1 MSFIILDKF
10 PQGSDE
16 WLQARKG
23 RATASQ
29 AKSILTPT
37 GKLSKSATGYMR
49 RLARECV
56 IDDPQAFQGNK
67 YTEWG
72 HEFESEARMMFTDH
86 TGIHV
91 QEYGLCVCK
100 DNPILACSPDGL
112 ISANGE
118 YIAGLEI
125 KCPSVDTHVDYLM
138 EGILPS
144 EYAVQV
150 HWSMMVT
157 GIRHWYFMSY
167 FPGLNPLILKV
178 EYDDFTEK
186 LKEAAAQFCIEYATE
201 RERVFEAI
209 FPNYDAGT
217 TNHP

>member
-1 MSFIILDKF
+1 MNFIILDKF

-37 GKLSKSATGYMR
+37 GKLSKAATGYMR
-49 RLARECV
+49 KLARECV
-56 IDDPQAFQGNK
+56 LDDPQAFQGNK
-67 YTEWG
+67 FTEWG
-72 HEFESEARMMFTDH
+72 HEFESEARMVFTEH
-86 TGIHV
+86 TGIDV
-91 QEYGLCVCK
+91 QESGLCVCK

-138 EGILPS
+138 EGVLPS

-186 LKEAAAQFCIEYATE
+186 LKEAAELFCIEYATE
-201 RERVFEAI
+201 RERVFRAI
-209 FPNYDAGT
+209 IPNYDAGT

>member
-1 MSFIILDKF
+1 MNFIILDKF

-16 WLQARKG
+16 WLQSRKG

-67 YTEWG
+67 FTEWG
-72 HEFESEARMMFTDH
+72 HEFEAEARMVFTKQ
-86 TGIHV
+86 TGFDV
-91 QEYGLCVCK
+91 SEVGLCVNK
-100 DNPILACSPDGL
+100 DNLILACSPDGL
-112 ISANGE
+112 VMFDQAI
-118 YIAGLEI
+118 IAGLEI
-125 KCPSVDTHVDYLM
+125 KCPSVDTHVEYLM
-138 EGILPS
+138 EGVLPS

-167 FPGLNPLILKV
+167 FPGLNPLILRV

-186 LKEAAAQFCIEYATE
+186 LKEAAELFCIAYASE
-201 RERVFEAI
+201 KERVFRAI
-209 FPNYDAGT
+209 IPNYQ
-217 TNHP
+217 NK

>member
-56 IDDPQAFQGNK
+56 LDDPQAFQGNK
-67 YTEWG
+67 FTEWG
-72 HEFESEARMMFTDH
+72 HEFESEARMVFSEKTDLA
-86 TGIHV
+86 V
-91 QEYGLCVCK
+91 DEVGLCVNK
-100 DNPILACSPDGL
+100 DNLILACSPDGL
-112 ISANGE
+112 IANASGK
-118 YIAGLEI
+118 YVAGLEI

-138 EGILPS
+138 EGVLPS

-167 FPGLNPLILKV
+167 FPGLNPLILRV
-178 EYDDFTEK
+178 EADDFTEK
-186 LKEAAAQFCIEYATE
+186 LKEAANQFCIEYAAE
-201 RERVFEAI
+201 KERVFQAI
-209 FPNYDAGT
+209 IPNYEKKL
-217 TNHP
+217 